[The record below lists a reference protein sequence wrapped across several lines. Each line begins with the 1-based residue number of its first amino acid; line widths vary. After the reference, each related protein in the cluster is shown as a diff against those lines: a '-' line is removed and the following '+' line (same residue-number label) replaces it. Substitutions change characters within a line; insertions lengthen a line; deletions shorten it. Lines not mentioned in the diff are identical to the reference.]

1 MAHQESGDGPRFE
14 ISTIVAVACLAAAV
28 ILGLLTFFVPGGF
41 WLLFLAALCL
51 LAAIAVDRLLTRS
64 VPVLQA
70 LTEPLVLL
78 ALVAVL
84 AIGTFA
90 IVGALSG
97 TSPDEAGPARIAP
110 APSAS
115 AAPANPSSSKNP
127 SSKKTSS
134 VPPAGIAEPAVVQGY
149 VTAGSDVHL
158 RAAPTTES
166 AIIATMPNFATALSL
181 TCYQTGEPVFSDPYW
196 YRVRYAGLEGYVSEL
211 WLDAGAQP
219 ARTGIPPC

>member
-1 MAHQESGDGPRFE
+1 VDGPRFE
-14 ISTIVAVACLAAAV
+14 ITTVVAVACLAAAV

-70 LTEPLVLL
+70 LAEPLVLL

-90 IVGALSG
+90 IIGALSG
-97 TSPDEAGPARIAP
+97 SSPHEAGPARIAP
-110 APSAS
+110 APSSPAPNRSS
-115 AAPANPSSSKNP
+115 ATAPSTAPSSAP
-127 SSKKTSS
+127 RPG
-134 VPPAGIAEPAVVQGY
+134 VAQPAIVQDY

-158 RAAPTTES
+158 RAAPTTAS

-181 TCYQTGEPVFSDPYW
+181 TCYEEGEPVFTDPYW
-196 YRVRYAGLEGYVSEL
+196 YRVRYDGLQGYVSEL

-219 ARTGIPPC
+219 ARTGIPHC